1 MEIKFQAPHAIDA
14 MYNLTHWL
22 ISTQHRTSDSLGRNL
37 MGFGVDSSLMFEP
50 LKMIICVRDRVD
62 GVIERT

>member
-1 MEIKFQAPHAIDA
+1 
-14 MYNLTHWL
+14 
-22 ISTQHRTSDSLGRNL
+22 

-62 GVIERT
+62 GVIADILKAPRTPGRGPEQ